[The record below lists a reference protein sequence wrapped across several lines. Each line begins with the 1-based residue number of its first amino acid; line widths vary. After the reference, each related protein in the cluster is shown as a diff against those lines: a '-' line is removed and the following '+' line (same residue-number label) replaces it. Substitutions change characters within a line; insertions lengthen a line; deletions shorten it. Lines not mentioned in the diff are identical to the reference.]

1 MGDRESLLIGTAVT
15 APLYCPP
22 CGSSGQG
29 RNWCL
34 YRRAQP
40 TSLRDTPPNPPPIW
54 KPGQLKPT
62 EGRPLA
68 WMGHSSHSPRSSATP
83 GSGMATHGSSSGSCL
98 ASGWK
103 GCYRVLHRAATGTA
117 VAACGATAALQG
129 GSENAAWLL
138 QSQAGPGPRSPA
150 HARAGRLGQGEA
162 AGVKPE
168 LGGTSPSWVG
178 GAVEAGAPFFW
189 LGMVV
194 TLVMSPPPWPT
205 GLLATPS
212 QRHQQAQRRGGSPN
226 RPFHARGVCEPRW
239 APLPSP
245 SSP

>member
-1 MGDRESLLIGTAVT
+1 MAQLPQPPFIALPMAQVGKADTGTCT
-15 APLYCPP
+15 
-22 CGSSGQG
+22 G
-29 RNWCL
+29 
-34 YRRAQP
+34 RAQP

-83 GSGMATHGSSSGSCL
+83 GSGMATHGSSGGSCL

-103 GCYRVLHRAATGTA
+103 GCYRVLHRAAAGTA
-117 VAACGATAALQG
+117 VAACGATAAPQG
-129 GSENAAWLL
+129 GFENAAWLL
-138 QSQAGPGPRSPA
+138 RSQAGPGPRSPA
-150 HARAGRLGQGEA
+150 HAWAGRLGQGEA
-162 AGVKPE
+162 AGVKPG

-178 GAVEAGAPFFW
+178 GAVEAGAPFSW
-189 LGMVV
+189 LGIVV
-194 TLVMSPPPWPT
+194 ILVMSPPPWPT
-205 GLLATPS
+205 GLLANPS
-212 QRHQQAQRRGGSPN
+212 QRHQQAQRRAGSPN

-239 APLPSP
+239 APLPSS